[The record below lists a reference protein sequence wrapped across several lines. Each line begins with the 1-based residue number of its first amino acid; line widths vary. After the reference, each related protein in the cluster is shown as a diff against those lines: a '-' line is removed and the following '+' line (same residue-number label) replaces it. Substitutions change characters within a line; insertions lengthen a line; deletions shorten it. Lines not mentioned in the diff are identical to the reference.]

1 MIRRGWVLWTL
12 VVVVWFAVYVPSLF
26 HPALLDDADSV
37 HAEAAREMVLRH
49 GWVTLYVD
57 GVRYLEKAPLMYWA
71 IAADFEMFGVTEWS
85 ARLPLALAVLGLMAA
100 TFALGRR
107 AYGDLGG
114 LYSGLIIG
122 TGPGIFLYTRF
133 LIPDVLVAL
142 WLTLSLYFF
151 YRMVEQERPS
161 VWLCWGLAASVALNV
176 LTKSLIGLAFPGM
189 VILLYLAA
197 TGNLRF
203 LGRMRLASSAAVFL
217 AIAAP
222 WHVLAAL
229 HNPAQPSGPEK
240 GFLWFYFI
248 NEQFLRYL
256 NRRIPHDYGKVPLAL
271 FWVLAAVWLIPW
283 SCYLGQALAEVPGRW
298 RKWRSG
304 LNARE
309 RANLLAAIWALVIL
323 LFFSFSSRQEYYM
336 LPALPPLALV
346 LGGWLGQESEYDRGS
361 LRRRSAEWISA
372 VLMGAGIAALA
383 VVVIL
388 VRLAP
393 VIPRGTDLAAFLT
406 EHPGKYKLSLGHLS
420 DLTVRAMGAFHVPLL
435 EVGVALALG
444 LSLNWLLRRRSR
456 LGWANAALVVMTVV
470 LLVAV
475 HQAYVIFNP
484 ILSSKKLALAVEQ
497 VHQPGDPIVING
509 DYEWGSTVN
518 FYTGFPV
525 LLLNGRRADLWFG
538 SFFPDAPKIFLD
550 SAEFD
555 RLWNGTNRVF
565 LFTDDFNRAQAL
577 AGIDPST
584 VHEIAREGSKAIL
597 SNRP

>member
-1 MIRRGWVLWTL
+1 MIRRGWVLWSLL
-12 VVVVWFAVYVPSLF
+12 VLVWLVLYVPTLF

-37 HAEAAREMVLRH
+37 HAEAAKEMVLRH
-49 GWVTLYVD
+49 DWVTLHVD

-71 IAADFEMFGVTEWS
+71 IAAGFKIFGVTEW
-85 ARLPLALAVLGLMAA
+85 AGRLPLALAVLGLMAA

-122 TGPGIFLYTRF
+122 TAPGIFLYTRF

-142 WLTLSLYFF
+142 WLTLSIYFF
-151 YRMVEQERPS
+151 YRMVEEERPS

-176 LTKSLIGLAFPGM
+176 LTKSLIGLAFPGII
-189 VILLYLAA
+189 ILLYLAA
-197 TGNLRF
+197 TGKLRF
-203 LGRMRLASSAAVFL
+203 LGRMRLVSSAAVFL
-217 AIAAP
+217 VVAAP
-222 WHVLAAL
+222 WHILAAL
-229 HNPAQPSGPEK
+229 RNPAQPNGPEK
-240 GFLWFYFI
+240 GFLWFYFV

-271 FWVLAAVWLIPW
+271 FWALTAIWLVPW
-283 SCYLGQALAEVPGRW
+283 SCYLGQAIAELPGRW
-298 RKWRSG
+298 SKWRG
-304 LNARE
+304 GMNARE
-309 RANLLAAIWALVIL
+309 RGNLLAAIWAFVIL

-336 LPALPPLALV
+336 LPALPALALL
-346 LGGWLGQESEYDRGS
+346 LGGWLGREGEYDRRN

-383 VVVIL
+383 IAAIL
-388 VRLAP
+388 VRMTPA
-393 VIPRGTDLAAFLT
+393 IRRGADLANFLT

-420 DLTVRAMGAFHVPLL
+420 DLTVRGMGAFHLPLI
-435 EVGVALALG
+435 EVGVALGIG
-444 LSLNWLLRRRSR
+444 LSLNWLLRRRGR
-456 LGWANAALVVMTVV
+456 LRGANAALVAMTVI

-475 HQAYVIFNP
+475 HQSYVIFNP

-497 VHQPGDPIVING
+497 AHQPGDPIVING

-550 SAEFD
+550 NAEFD
-555 RLWNGTNRVF
+555 RLWNGPNRVF
-565 LFTDDFNRAQAL
+565 LFTSDFDRAQAL
-577 AGIDPST
+577 AGIDPGT
-584 VHEIAREGSKAIL
+584 VHEVAREGSKAIL
-597 SNRP
+597 SNRR